1 MSQVQGIVYR
11 VISGALL
18 KKAALTRKNGMTGA
32 VTLVQRFG
40 SALKLNVHFHML
52 FIDGAYSRNQ
62 YGKVVFKRTK
72 APEKDQL
79 CKLVNKIS
87 LRVAA
92 YLERQGFLERDEENS
107 YLQLDGMGED
117 PMQQLLGHSI
127 TYRVAVGPQQ
137 GKKVFTLQTV
147 PATETSVNAQTAR
160 ESGFSLH
167 AGVVAQHWERKKL
180 ERLSEGGPVVTLLDR
195 LFRRSVCQLHRPAI
209 FATSSRHPTGKA
221 CPMREANDLGMAH
234 RMLYSN
240 RWIFWPGSRRWCRS
254 RG

>member
-221 CPMREANDLGMAH
+221 CPMSEANDLGMAH